1 MLLKGT
7 SHILLSKNQKKKEI
21 NYHVL
26 ITRVSLDIPTRL
38 QMGKLPERTLKHCRS
53 ALHLI
58 RYEHLNES
66 PGEDRTARYFNTQ
79 PSQATAANAWAFKT
93 EKIPPPCACFGL
105 FQAMFT
111 LWSPSINSDTSCKC
125 FHCSTESFLS
135 GSNMWYQFIIL
146 NNATRNPLTLKIKR
160 VV

>member
-1 MLLKGT
+1 MPQASSAATRHGLRPMASREGVQWSGCPLAARAATQGVAAAFPNSGPRSQLSQMSAHCTAFCSVNAPQGNQPHFALK
-7 SHILLSKNQKKKEI
+7 KPKKKEI

-79 PSQATAANAWAFKT
+79 PSQATAANA
-93 EKIPPPCACFGL
+93 
-105 FQAMFT
+105 
-111 LWSPSINSDTSCKC
+111 
-125 FHCSTESFLS
+125 
-135 GSNMWYQFIIL
+135 
-146 NNATRNPLTLKIKR
+146 
-160 VV
+160 